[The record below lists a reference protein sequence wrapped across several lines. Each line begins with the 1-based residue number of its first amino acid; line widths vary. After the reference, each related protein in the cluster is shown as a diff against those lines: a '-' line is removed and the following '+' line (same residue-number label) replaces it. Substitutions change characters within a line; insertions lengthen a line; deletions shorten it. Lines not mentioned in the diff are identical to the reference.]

1 MTRITWLLNGLGSV
15 ALAACATV
23 TPASSRSAADH
34 HVPLEPYLRELMTVS
49 AQVGTQPLRFLF
61 DTGAG
66 LTLITPTVA
75 RQLGCEPYGRE
86 VGHRMNGDAVEFQW
100 CDPQD
105 LRIGVSFV
113 RHRDRIAV
121 FDVNVLLPPSLPR
134 LDGVLALDSFRER
147 MITLDW
153 KDRLL
158 TVHGSGSAP
167 TVSRA
172 RPSVRFATG
181 DTGASLTVL
190 LEVSGS
196 RGPLWFL
203 LDSGNLRGTLI
214 GSHVVRDGLLSIA
227 ADTSIALRLGSGR
240 TARFT
245 TIADAISYD
254 GVLGTDFLLAE
265 PVTLDLRSPPN

>member
-1 MTRITWLLNGLGSV
+1 M
-15 ALAACATV
+15 
-23 TPASSRSAADH
+23 
-34 HVPLEPYLRELMTVS
+34 
-49 AQVGTQPLRFLF
+49 
-61 DTGAG
+61 
-66 LTLITPTVA
+66 
-75 RQLGCEPYGRE
+75 
-86 VGHRMNGDAVEFQW
+86 
-100 CDPQD
+100 
-105 LRIGVSFV
+105 
-113 RHRDRIAV
+113 
-121 FDVNVLLPPSLPR
+121 
-134 LDGVLALDSFRER
+134 
-147 MITLDW
+147 
-153 KDRLL
+153 
-158 TVHGSGSAP
+158 
-167 TVSRA
+167 
-172 RPSVRFATG
+172 RFATG